1 MRSAR
6 VQISLR
12 RIGIARILLLVPFA
26 VLGIR
31 AAHLSVDERGIAR
44 GENQTRRVL
53 HLAPGRG
60 AIVDSSG
67 AELALSVESPSIYAI
82 PSAIDDIG
90 VAASKLAPILGWKR
104 QKLAD
109 RMRDHQSFFFVARW
123 VTPERAQR
131 VLDLGLAGVGVLD
144 EPRRIYP
151 HRLLAAP
158 LVGFANIDGQGV
170 RGIEEQEDDWLR
182 GLARRIPVERDARGR
197 KLWIGGDSQWST
209 KGGDVALTIDA
220 TLQAQAEEALRETIA
235 ASGARGGIVVAM
247 DPWTGDIL
255 TLAENPG
262 FDPNQFRKIDFA
274 STRSR
279 AFADAIDPGST
290 LKTFLVAAALEEGV
304 IQVDDMIDCEDG
316 SFQVPG
322 KTIHDHHPN
331 GMLTPAGVLRVSSN
345 IGAVKIAY
353 LLGRAAHYRALRRFG
368 FGSTTDSQFPGES
381 AGLLRPWKNWQPVD
395 HATIAFGQGINV
407 TPIQLAAAT
416 SVLANGGLW
425 VQPRIVSARRPPG
438 GDWHSSRPEP
448 GRRVIREETAAAILE
463 MLEGVVSPE
472 GTASLAGLKGIRVGG
487 KTGTPQKYDRET
499 QTFST
504 DRHEAWFMGVVPADA
519 PKLVIVVRVD
529 EAKRPAHTGG
539 ATAAPLFARVAA
551 AQLTRYGI
559 FTEPQRRGAQPQPT
573 ILIARN
579 DSLPPVSTAPKKPAP
594 RTQAPAAQPSAA
606 RASASTARN
615 PSPPSAANP
624 SPSSTART
632 SKPDAASPSKPGA
645 VRPSPPNAVERLASL
660 GDRVLLPDFTGR
672 TVAEVRQMTAGR
684 IDVKF
689 SGQGRAVA
697 QRPPPGTVF
706 ALHSGRVSIR
716 FEARSTASGEG
727 EI

>member
-12 RIGIARILLLVPFA
+12 RIGIARVLLLIPFA

-31 AAHLSVDERGIAR
+31 AAHLSVDERGIVR
-44 GENQTRRVL
+44 GENQTQRVL
-53 HLAPGRG
+53 KLAPGRG

-82 PSAIDDIG
+82 PSSIDDVD
-90 VAASKLAPILGWKR
+90 VAADELAPILGWNR

-109 RMRDHQSFFFVARW
+109 RMRDRQSFFFLARW
-123 VTPERAQR
+123 VTPERAQE

-151 HRLLAAP
+151 HRHLAAQ
-158 LVGFANIDGQGV
+158 LVGFANIDGVGV

-182 GLARRIPVERDARGR
+182 GMARRIPVERDALGR

-209 KGGDVALTIDA
+209 TGGDVALTIDA

-255 TLAENPG
+255 TIAENPG
-262 FDPNQFRKIDFA
+262 FDPNHFRNLDFA

-290 LKTFLVAAALEEGV
+290 MKTFLVAAALEEGA
-304 IQVDDMIDCEDG
+304 IQLDDIIDCEDG

-331 GMLTPAGVLRVSSN
+331 GELTPAGVIRVSSN

-368 FGSTTDSQFPGES
+368 FGSVTNSGFPDES
-381 AGLLRPWKNWQPVD
+381 VGLLRPWKKWKPID
-395 HATIAFGQGINV
+395 HATIAYGQGISV

-416 SVLANGGLW
+416 SALANGGLW
-425 VQPRIVSARRPPG
+425 VQPRLVSARRPPG
-438 GDWHSSRPEP
+438 RGWHSSRPEP
-448 GRRVIREETAAAILE
+448 GRRIVREETAAAILE
-463 MLEGVVSPE
+463 MLEGVVSPD
-472 GTASLAGLKGIRVGG
+472 GTGSLAGLKDIRVGG
-487 KTGTPQKYDRET
+487 KTGTPQKYDRES
-499 QTFST
+499 QTFSP

-529 EAKRPAHTGG
+529 EAQRPAHTGG
-539 ATAAPLFARVAA
+539 ATAAPLFARVAS

-559 FTEPQRRGAQPQPT
+559 FTEPERSRALQRPT
-573 ILIARN
+573 VVVAR
-579 DSLPPVSTAPKKPAP
+579 SEPLPPVSAAPTRPAP
-594 RTQAPAAQPSAA
+594 RSQPRAARQSNSRAAHTSKSSAA
-606 RASASTARN
+606 HPPEST
-615 PSPPSAANP
+615 
-624 SPSSTART
+624 T
-632 SKPDAASPSKPGA
+632 
-645 VRPSPPNAVERLASL
+645 VERLASL
-660 GDRVLLPDFTGR
+660 GDRVLLPDFEGR
-672 TVAEVRQMTAGR
+672 TVAEVKQMTAGR
-684 IDVKF
+684 IAVKF
-689 SGQGRAVA
+689 SGKGRAVT
-697 QRPPPGTVF
+697 QQPPPGTIF
-706 ALHSGRVSIR
+706 ALSSGPVTIR
-716 FEARSTASGEG
+716 FEAQSTASGEG

>member
-12 RIGIARILLLVPFA
+12 RIGIARILFFIPLA
-26 VLGIR
+26 ILGLR

-44 GENQTRRVL
+44 GKNQTRRVL
-53 HLAPGRG
+53 ELAPGRG

-82 PSAIDDIG
+82 PSSIDDVD
-90 VAASKLAPILGWKR
+90 VAADQLAPILGWKR
-104 QKLAD
+104 QKLVD
-109 RMRDHQSFFFVARW
+109 RMRNRQSFLFLARW
-123 VTPERAQR
+123 VTPERAQQ

-151 HRLLAAP
+151 HRQLAAQ

-182 GLARRIPVERDARGR
+182 GLERRIPVERDARGR
-197 KLWIGGDSQWST
+197 KLWIGGDSQWTT

-235 ASGARGGIVVAM
+235 ASGARGGIVVVM

-255 TLAENPG
+255 ALAENPG
-262 FDPNQFRKIDFA
+262 FDPNDFRNLEFA

-290 LKTFLVAAALEEGV
+290 LKTFLIAAALEEGV
-304 IQVDDMIDCEDG
+304 IQVGDIVDCEDG
-316 SFQVPG
+316 SFKIPG
-322 KTIHDHHPN
+322 KVIHDHHPN
-331 GMLTPAGVLRVSSN
+331 GKLTPAGILRVSSN
-345 IGAVKIAY
+345 IGAVKIAFR
-353 LLGRAAHYRALRRFG
+353 LGRTAHYRALHRFG
-368 FGSTTDSQFPGES
+368 FGSVTKSQFPGES
-381 AGLLRPWKNWQPVD
+381 AGLMRHWKKWRPVD
-395 HATIAFGQGINV
+395 HATIAYGQGINV

-416 SVLANGGLW
+416 SALANGGLW
-425 VQPRIVSARRPPG
+425 VQPRLVSARRPPG
-438 GDWHSSRPEP
+438 GDWHSSRPES
-448 GRRVIREETAAAILE
+448 GRRVVREETADAILE
-463 MLEGVVSPE
+463 MLEGVVSPD
-472 GTASLAGLKGIRVGG
+472 GTASLAGLKGVRVGG
-487 KTGTPQKYDRET
+487 KTGTPQKYDRES

-529 EAKRPAHTGG
+529 EARRPAHTGG

-559 FTEPQRRGAQPQPT
+559 FTEPERRRTQPHQTVIIAQSEP
-573 ILIARN
+573 
-579 DSLPPVSTAPKKPAP
+579 LPPVSAAPKKPAP
-594 RTQAPAAQPSAA
+594 RARPRAA
-606 RASASTARN
+606 RSSK
-615 PSPPSAANP
+615 
-624 SPSSTART
+624 PSSE
-632 SKPDAASPSKPGA
+632 
-645 VRPSPPNAVERLASL
+645 RPSEPNVTERLTSL
-660 GDRVLLPDFTGR
+660 GNRVLLPDFQGR

-684 IDVKF
+684 IDVKI
-689 SGQGRAVA
+689 SGRGRAVA

-706 ALHSGRVSIR
+706 ALTSGPVTIR
-716 FEARSTASGEG
+716 FEVQSTASGEG

>member
-12 RIGIARILLLVPFA
+12 RIGIARILFLIPFV

-31 AAHLSVDERGIAR
+31 AAHLSVDERGITR
-44 GENQTRRVL
+44 GEDQTRRVL
-53 HLAPGRG
+53 KLPPGRG

-82 PSAIDDIG
+82 PSSIDDVD
-90 VAASKLAPILGWKR
+90 VAAAKLAPILGWKR

-109 RMRDHQSFFFVARW
+109 RMRARRSFFFLSRW
-123 VTPERAQR
+123 VTPERAQQ
-131 VLDLGLAGVGVLD
+131 VLDLGLAGVGVID

-151 HRLLAAP
+151 HRNLGAQ
-158 LVGFANIDGQGV
+158 LVGFANIDGEGV

-209 KGGDVALTIDA
+209 KGGDIALTIDA

-235 ASGARGGIVVAM
+235 TTGARGGIVVAM

-262 FDPNQFRKIDFA
+262 FDPNHFRSLDFA

-279 AFADAIDPGST
+279 AFEDAIDPGST
-290 LKTFLVAAALEEGV
+290 LKTFLIAAALEEGTL
-304 IQVDDMIDCEDG
+304 QVGDIVDCEDG
-316 SFQVPG
+316 SFKIPG

-331 GMLTPAGVLRVSSN
+331 GELTPAGILRVSSN
-345 IGAVKIAY
+345 IGAVKVAY
-353 LLGRAAHYRALRRFG
+353 ELGRAAHYRALRRFG
-368 FGSTTDSQFPGES
+368 FGSVTNSGFPGES
-381 AGLLRPWKNWQPVD
+381 AGLLRPWKKWMPVD

-416 SVLANGGLW
+416 SALANGGLW

-448 GRRVIREETAAAILE
+448 GRRVVREETADAILE
-463 MLEGVVSPE
+463 MLEGVVSPD

-487 KTGTPQKYDRET
+487 KTGTPQKYDSAAK
-499 QTFST
+499 TFSP
-504 DRHEAWFMGVVPADA
+504 DRYESWFMGVVPADA

-529 EAKRPAHTGG
+529 EPRRPAHTGG

-551 AQLTRYGI
+551 AQLRRYGI
-559 FTEPQRRGAQPQPT
+559 FTEPERRRAEPRPT
-573 ILIARN
+573 VAIAR
-579 DSLPPVSTAPKKPAP
+579 SEPLPSVSAAPKEPAP
-594 RTQAPAAQPSAA
+594 RPPAAHPAQPRAA
-606 RASASTARN
+606 RA
-615 PSPPSAANP
+615 PQ
-624 SPSSTART
+624 PSSAH
-632 SKPDAASPSKPGA
+632 PSQPT
-645 VRPSPPNAVERLASL
+645 AVERLTSL
-660 GDRVLLPDFTGR
+660 GDRVLLPDFRGR
-672 TVAEVRQMTAGR
+672 TVAEVKQMTAGR
-684 IDVKF
+684 IDVKI

-697 QRPPPGTVF
+697 QRPPPGTIF
-706 ALHSGRVSIR
+706 ALTGGPVTIR
-716 FEARSTASGEG
+716 FEAQSTASGEG

>member
-12 RIGIARILLLVPFA
+12 RIGIARILLLIPFA

-44 GENQTRRVL
+44 GENQTQRVL
-53 HLAPGRG
+53 KLAPGRG

-82 PSAIDDIG
+82 PSSIDDVD
-90 VAASKLAPILGWKR
+90 VAAGKLAPILGWNR

-109 RMRDHQSFFFVARW
+109 RMRDRQSFFFLARW
-123 VTPERAQR
+123 VTPERAQQ

-151 HRLLAAP
+151 HRHLGAQ
-158 LVGFANIDGQGV
+158 LVGFANIDGEGV

-182 GLARRIPVERDARGR
+182 GLARRIPVERDALGR

-209 KGGDVALTIDA
+209 TGGDVALTIDA
-220 TLQAQAEEALRETIA
+220 TLQARAEEALRETVA

-255 TLAENPG
+255 TIAENPG
-262 FDPNQFRKIDFA
+262 FDPNHFRNLDFA

-290 LKTFLVAAALEEGV
+290 MKTFLIAAALEEGA
-304 IQVDDMIDCEDG
+304 IQLDDIIDCEDG

-331 GMLTPAGVLRVSSN
+331 GELTPAGVLRVSSN

-368 FGSTTDSQFPGES
+368 FGSVTNSGFPDES
-381 AGLLRPWKNWQPVD
+381 VGLLRPWKKWMPVD
-395 HATIAFGQGINV
+395 HATIAYGQGISV

-416 SVLANGGLW
+416 SALANGGLW
-425 VQPRIVSARRPPG
+425 VQPRLVSARRPPG
-438 GDWHSSRPEP
+438 GDWHSSRPKP
-448 GRRVIREETAAAILE
+448 GRRVVREETAAAILE
-463 MLEGVVSPE
+463 MLEGVVSPD
-472 GTASLAGLKGIRVGG
+472 GTGSLAGLKDIRVGG
-487 KTGTPQKYDRET
+487 KTGTPQKYDSES
-499 QTFST
+499 QTFSP
-504 DRHEAWFMGVVPADA
+504 DRHEAWFMGVAPADA

-529 EAKRPAHTGG
+529 EAQRPAHTGG
-539 ATAAPLFARVAA
+539 ATAAPLFARIAA

-559 FTEPQRRGAQPQPT
+559 FTEPERSRAQPRPT
-573 ILIARN
+573 VAVAR
-579 DSLPPVSTAPKKPAP
+579 SEPLPSVSAAPKKPAP
-594 RTQAPAAQPSAA
+594 RPRAPRPAQPSAA
-606 RASASTARN
+606 R
-615 PSPPSAANP
+615 PSEP
-624 SPSSTART
+624 T
-632 SKPDAASPSKPGA
+632 
-645 VRPSPPNAVERLASL
+645 VVERLTSL
-660 GDRVLLPDFTGR
+660 GDRVLLPDFRGR

-689 SGQGRAVA
+689 SGQGRAVT

-706 ALHSGRVSIR
+706 ALTSGPVTIR
-716 FEARSTASGEG
+716 FEVQSTASSEG

>member
-1 MRSAR
+1 MRSAC

-12 RIGIARILLLVPFA
+12 RIGIARILLLAPFA

-44 GENQTRRVL
+44 GVDQTQRVL
-53 HLAPGRG
+53 KLAPGRG

-82 PSAIDDIG
+82 PSSIDDTA
-90 VAASKLAPILGWKR
+90 VAAAKLAPILGWKR

-109 RMRDHQSFFFVARW
+109 RMRDRQSFFFLARW
-123 VTPERAQR
+123 VTPERAQQ

-151 HRLLAAP
+151 HRHLGAQ
-158 LVGFANIDGQGV
+158 LVGFANIDGEGV

-209 KGGDVALTIDA
+209 TGGDVALTIDA
-220 TLQAQAEEALRETIA
+220 TLQAQAEEALRETVA

-255 TLAENPG
+255 ALAENPG
-262 FDPNQFRKIDFA
+262 FDPNHFRNLDFA

-279 AFADAIDPGST
+279 AFADAADPGST
-290 LKTFLVAAALEEGV
+290 LKAFLIAAALEEGA
-304 IQVDDMIDCEDG
+304 IQVGDIVDCEDG
-316 SFQVPG
+316 AFQIPG
-322 KTIHDHHPN
+322 KVIHDHHPN
-331 GMLTPAGVLRVSSN
+331 GRLTPAGILRVSSN

-353 LLGRAAHYRALRRFG
+353 QLGRAAHYRALRRFG
-368 FGSTTDSQFPGES
+368 FGSVTKSGFPGES
-381 AGLLRPWKNWQPVD
+381 AGLLRPWKKWMPVD
-395 HATIAFGQGINV
+395 HATIAYGQGISV
-407 TPIQLAAAT
+407 TPVQLAVAT

-425 VQPRIVSARRPPG
+425 VQPRVVSARRPPG

-448 GRRVIREETAAAILE
+448 GHRVVREETADAILE
-463 MLEGVVSPE
+463 MLEGVVSSD
-472 GTASLAGLKGIRVGG
+472 GTGRLAGLKGVRVGG
-487 KTGTPQKYDRET
+487 KTGTPQKYDSES

-504 DRHEAWFMGVVPADA
+504 DRHEAWFLGVVPADA

-529 EAKRPAHTGG
+529 EAQRPAHTGG

-559 FTEPQRRGAQPQPT
+559 FTEPEARRAQPRT
-573 ILIARN
+573 MIAAAR
-579 DSLPPVSTAPKKPAP
+579 SEPLPAVSAAPKKPAP
-594 RTQAPAAQPSAA
+594 RAAQPRTARPAQPSAA
-606 RASASTARN
+606 R
-615 PSPPSAANP
+615 PSEP
-624 SPSSTART
+624 T
-632 SKPDAASPSKPGA
+632 
-645 VRPSPPNAVERLASL
+645 VVERLTSL
-660 GDRVLLPDFTGR
+660 GDRVLLPDFRGR

-684 IDVKF
+684 IDVKI
-689 SGQGRAVA
+689 SGRGRAIA
-697 QRPPPGTVF
+697 QRPPPGTIF
-706 ALHSGRVSIR
+706 ALDSGPVTIR
-716 FEARSTASGEG
+716 FEAQSTASGEG
-727 EI
+727 VI

>member
-12 RIGIARILLLVPFA
+12 RIGIARILFLIPFV

-31 AAHLSVDERGIAR
+31 AAYLSVDERGITR
-44 GENQTRRVL
+44 GEDQTRRVL
-53 HLAPGRG
+53 KLPPGRG

-82 PSAIDDIG
+82 PSSIDDVD
-90 VAASKLAPILGWKR
+90 VAAAKLAPILGWKR

-109 RMRDHQSFFFVARW
+109 RMRARRSFFFLSRW
-123 VTPERAQR
+123 VTPERAQQ
-131 VLDLGLAGVGVLD
+131 VLDLGLAGVGVID

-151 HRLLAAP
+151 HRHLGAQ
-158 LVGFANIDGQGV
+158 LVGFANIDGEGV

-209 KGGDVALTIDA
+209 TGGDIALTIDA
-220 TLQAQAEEALRETIA
+220 TLQAQAEEALRETVA
-235 ASGARGGIVVAM
+235 ASGARGGIVVTM

-262 FDPNQFRKIDFA
+262 FDPNHFRSLDFA

-290 LKTFLVAAALEEGV
+290 LKTFLIAAALEEGTL
-304 IQVDDMIDCEDG
+304 QVGDIVDCEDG
-316 SFQVPG
+316 SFQIPG

-331 GMLTPAGVLRVSSN
+331 GELTPAGILRVSSN

-353 LLGRAAHYRALRRFG
+353 ELGRSAHYRALRRFG
-368 FGSTTDSQFPGES
+368 FGSTTNSGFPGES
-381 AGLLRPWKNWQPVD
+381 AGLLRPWKKWMPVD

-416 SVLANGGLW
+416 SALANGGLW

-438 GDWHSSRPEP
+438 GGWHSSRPEP
-448 GRRVIREETAAAILE
+448 GRRVVREETAGAILE
-463 MLEGVVSPE
+463 MLEGVVSPD

-487 KTGTPQKYDRET
+487 KTGTPQKYDDVSKT
-499 QTFST
+499 YWP
-504 DRHEAWFMGVVPADA
+504 DRYEAWFIGVVPADA

-529 EAKRPAHTGG
+529 EARRPAHTGG

-551 AQLTRYGI
+551 AQLRRYGI
-559 FTEPQRRGAQPQPT
+559 FTEPERRGAEPRPT
-573 ILIARN
+573 VAIARN
-579 DSLPPVSTAPKKPAP
+579 EPLPSVSAAPKKPESRP
-594 RTQAPAAQPSAA
+594 QRPAAQPRVA
-606 RASASTARN
+606 RKSQPNPAQASR
-615 PSPPSAANP
+615 
-624 SPSSTART
+624 PSSAQ
-632 SKPDAASPSKPGA
+632 ASQPT
-645 VRPSPPNAVERLASL
+645 AVERLASL
-660 GDRVLLPDFTGR
+660 GDRVLLPDFRGR
-672 TVAEVRQMTAGR
+672 TVAEVKQMTAGR
-684 IDVKF
+684 IDVKI
-689 SGQGRAVA
+689 SGEGRAIA

-706 ALHSGRVSIR
+706 ALTSGPVTIR
-716 FEARSTASGEG
+716 FEAQSTASGEG
-727 EI
+727 GI

>member
-12 RIGIARILLLVPFA
+12 RIGIARVLLIVPFA

-31 AAHLSVDERGIAR
+31 AAHLSVDERGIVR
-44 GENQTRRVL
+44 GENQTQRVL
-53 HLAPGRG
+53 KLAPGRG

-82 PSAIDDIG
+82 PSSITDVD
-90 VAASKLAPILGWKR
+90 VAAAQLAPILGWER
-104 QKLAD
+104 QELTD
-109 RMRDHQSFFFVARW
+109 RMRDRQSFFFVARW

-131 VLDLGLAGVGVLD
+131 VLDLRLAGVGVLD

-151 HRLLAAP
+151 HRQLGAQ
-158 LVGFANIDGQGV
+158 LVGFANIDGKGV

-182 GLARRIPVERDARGR
+182 GLERRIPVERDARGR
-197 KLWIGGDSQWST
+197 KLWVGGDSQWST

-220 TLQAQAEEALRETIA
+220 TLQAQVEEALRETVA
-235 ASGARGGIVVAM
+235 ASGARGGSVVAM
-247 DPWTGDIL
+247 DPWNGDIL
-255 TLAENPG
+255 ALAENPG
-262 FDPNQFRKIDFA
+262 FDPNQFRSLDFA

-279 AFADAIDPGST
+279 AFEDAIDPGST
-290 LKTFLVAAALEEGV
+290 LKTFLIAAALEEGA
-304 IQVDDMIDCEDG
+304 IQLHDVIDCEDG
-316 SFQVPG
+316 SFRVPG

-331 GMLTPAGVLRVSSN
+331 GELTPAGILRVSSN

-353 LLGRAAHYRALRRFG
+353 LLGPAAHYRALRRFG
-368 FGSTTDSQFPGES
+368 FGSVTNSGFPGES
-381 AGLLRPWKNWQPVD
+381 AGLLRHWKKWMPVD
-395 HATIAFGQGINV
+395 HATIAYGQGINV

-416 SVLANGGLW
+416 SALANGGLW
-425 VQPRIVSARRPPG
+425 VQPRLVSARRPPG

-448 GRRVIREETAAAILE
+448 GHRVVREETADAILE
-463 MLEGVVSPE
+463 MLEGVVSPD
-472 GTASLAGLKGIRVGG
+472 GTGSLAGLKGIRVGG
-487 KTGTPQKYDRET
+487 KTGTPQKYDSES
-499 QTFST
+499 QTFSP

-529 EAKRPAHTGG
+529 EAQRPAHTGG
-539 ATAAPLFARVAA
+539 ATAAPLFARIAA

-559 FTEPQRRGAQPQPT
+559 FTEPERSRAQPRPT
-573 ILIARN
+573 VAVAR
-579 DSLPPVSTAPKKPAP
+579 SETLPPVSAAPKKPAHRP
-594 RTQAPAAQPSAA
+594 QQHAAHPAQPSSA
-606 RASASTARN
+606 R
-615 PSPPSAANP
+615 PSPPSA
-624 SPSSTART
+624 
-632 SKPDAASPSKPGA
+632 
-645 VRPSPPNAVERLASL
+645 VERLTSL
-660 GDRVLLPDFTGR
+660 GDRVLLPDFQGL

-689 SGQGRAVA
+689 SGKGRAVA

-706 ALHSGRVSIR
+706 ALTSGPVTIR
-716 FEARSTASGEG
+716 FETQSMASGEG